1 MAHLTSTKAPDSMII
16 SYMTLRKILGLL
28 GVSLVP
34 VMIIGSVAI
43 DHVNTI
49 EVSVSAYYYTS
60 MRNGLVGILCG
71 MSLFLLSYH
80 GNERI
85 DSVASK
91 LAGVFALGIA
101 FFPTSPTGEKDDIL
115 SILHYVTSGIY
126 FAILSYMSVFLFTK
140 SRGHKTK
147 EKKKRN
153 RVYRTCGI
161 IMAIS
166 AICIPLDGLKPI
178 HDKIIFLKPTL
189 ILETIALTSFG
200 ISWLI
205 KGEFL
210 LADKEEQD
218 GLPGKMADEFK
229 REVIHPV

>member
-1 MAHLTSTKAPDSMII
+1 MAYLTSPKAPDSMII

-71 MSLFLLSYH
+71 MSLFLLYH

-126 FAILSYMSVFLFTK
+126 FAVLSYMSVFLFTK

-200 ISWLI
+200 IHVN
-205 KGEFL
+205 KGRIL
-210 LADKEEQD
+210 
-218 GLPGKMADEFK
+218 
-229 REVIHPV
+229 VS

>member
-1 MAHLTSTKAPDSMII
+1 MTHPAAPKSPDEMII

-28 GVSLVP
+28 GILLVP

-43 DHVNTI
+43 DHATSI
-49 EVSVSAYYYTS
+49 EISVSAYYYTS

-80 GNERI
+80 GNERT
-85 DSVASK
+85 DSIASK
-91 LAGVFALGIA
+91 LAGIFALGIA
-101 FFPTSPTGEKDDIL
+101 FFPTSPGGEKDDIV
-115 SILHYVTSGIY
+115 SVLHYVTSGIF
-126 FAILSYMSVFLFTK
+126 FALLSYMSIFLFTK

-161 IMAIS
+161 TMMVAV
-166 AICIPLDGLKPI
+166 ICIPLDGIEPI
-178 HDKIIFLKPTL
+178 HSAIAFLKPTL
-189 ILETIALTSFG
+189 IFETIALTAFG
-200 ISWLI
+200 ISWLT

-210 LADKEEQD
+210 LADKVEKED
-218 GLPGKMADEFK
+218 DKKEKSG
-229 REVIHPV
+229 

>member
-1 MAHLTSTKAPDSMII
+1 MII

-43 DHVNTI
+43 DHLNTV

-85 DSVASK
+85 DSIASK

-101 FFPTSPTGEKDDIL
+101 FFPTSPTGEKDDL
-115 SILHYVTSGIY
+115 VSIIHYVTSGIY
-126 FAILSYMSVFLFTK
+126 FAILSYMSVFLFTR
-140 SRGHKTK
+140 SRGYKTH

-153 RVYRTCGI
+153 RVYRICGI
-161 IMAIS
+161 IMAAS
-166 AICIPLDGLKPI
+166 AICIPLDGIKGV
-178 HDKIIFLKPTL
+178 HDQIVFLKPTL

-210 LADKEEQD
+210 LADKEDQND
-218 GLPGKMADEFK
+218 LPGRMEEHFTS
-229 REVIHPV
+229 ELIHPV